1 MSVSIKI
8 RDDKGIETDMAYKW
22 APAVSLDAT
31 W

>member
-1 MSVSIKI
+1 MSASKPI
-8 RDDKGIETDMAYKW
+8 RDEEEAEIDMAYKW